1 MAQKETNL
9 GNQIRLWCGQHG
21 YLCFRY
27 NTGRVQD
34 AKTGV
39 YIDFGPPKGHSDYI
53 VFAKG
58 RAFFVET
65 KVGKNIQSKEQRDFA
80 TTVRLNGFD
89 YILAYTL
96 EDFVKYIVCRV

>member
-27 NTGRVQD
+27 NTGKVQD
-34 AKTGV
+34 AKTGI

-53 VFAKG
+53 VFANK

-65 KVGKNIQSKEQRDFA
+65 KVGRNKQSTEQRLFA
-80 TTVRLNGFD
+80 EAVRQNGFD
-89 YILAYTL
+89 YILAYSL
-96 EDFVKYIVCRV
+96 DEFIQYIVCRV